1 MLSSDT
7 QAPSNNEHQKV
18 WTLLPWSVNQ
28 SLDSIEQAFVNRHV
42 KTCITCRIELNQQQQ
57 VFDKI
62 QQAGILQQKESKHN
76 LNSMTLQNLTSL
88 KKYSNISPISF

>member
-28 SLDSIEQAFVNRHV
+28 SLDP
-42 KTCITCRIELNQQQQ
+42 LN
-57 VFDKI
+57 K
-62 QQAGILQQKESKHN
+62 L
-76 LNSMTLQNLTSL
+76 L
-88 KKYSNISPISF
+88 